1 VELYSQ
7 EGSPEVCLQN
17 HAVTVLDAY
26 SWQMSLTEKSWFHMG
41 KPEQTPG
48 RDDYSCALQV
58 TGIGNE
64 RVYRIFGV
72 DAFQA
77 IALGFGFM
85 GERLELLNQ
94 EAGGRLR
101 WECDDKG
108 GFGFPE
114 LL

>member
-1 VELYSQ
+1 M
-7 EGSPEVCLQN
+7 
-17 HAVTVLDAY
+17 TVNSVGEAMATRRLFLADEPNREI
-26 SWQMSLTEKSWFHMG
+26 LVHMG

-48 RDDYSCALQV
+48 RDDYSCALHV